1 MTINNISSNNTAIKI
16 QPLASKP
23 NTEIIKKIK
32 NINQNASQNINQ
44 SSALSPLSSRYTY
57 AIGRDGK
64 KYILQLSADLLKT
77 GAHEPVFC
85 S

>member
-23 NTEIIKKIK
+23 NTETIKQIK
-32 NINQNASQNINQ
+32 NINKNTNQ

-64 KYILQLSADLLKT
+64 KYILQLRIDIASSRTFSAL
-77 GAHEPVFC
+77 A
-85 S
+85 

>member
-23 NTEIIKKIK
+23 NTETIKQIK

-64 KYILQLSADLLKT
+64 KYILQLRIDIASVRAFSAL
-77 GAHEPVFC
+77 A
-85 S
+85 